1 MKEGAAAGE
10 GGIGEKAGAGAAA
23 KLVKLPKLA
32 KVHFNFSFSFSQ
44 FGTNAADI
52 QLIET
57 ERLRGKERGRN
68 MRNRMWTGRCN
79 WHASNV
85 KYVCV
90 RVPCCKT
97 ATFRYKSASCHFV
110 VHPDVPPHRIIH
122 IKSIKLTYK
131 AGWAGQGMRSGQ
143 RGG

>member
-57 ERLRGKERGRN
+57 ERLRGGETCE
-68 MRNRMWTGRCN
+68 TGC
-79 WHASNV
+79 
-85 KYVCV
+85 
-90 RVPCCKT
+90 
-97 ATFRYKSASCHFV
+97 
-110 VHPDVPPHRIIH
+110 
-122 IKSIKLTYK
+122 
-131 AGWAGQGMRSGQ
+131 GQDAAIGMPVT
-143 RGG
+143 